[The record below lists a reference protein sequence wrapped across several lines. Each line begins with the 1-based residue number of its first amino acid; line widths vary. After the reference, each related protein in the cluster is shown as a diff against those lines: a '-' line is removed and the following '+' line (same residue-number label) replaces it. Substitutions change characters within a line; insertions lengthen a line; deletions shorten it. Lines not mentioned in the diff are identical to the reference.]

1 MTDPIV
7 KTVAD
12 RLKAEVTQFGAVE
25 LLADLATLVKENALP
40 QQDVSAFVVPL
51 GFDDRGGRSA
61 SGIYTQMI
69 ATTIGVIV
77 CVKSYGDAAGAS
89 KLPALDQL
97 VSAVVDTLAGWA
109 PDDVVGV
116 FEVLRGRL
124 LSVTSGLM
132 IYQVEFALTDQLR
145 IAR

>member
-1 MTDPIV
+1 MTDLIV
-7 KTVAD
+7 NTVAD
-12 RLKAEVTQFGAVE
+12 RLKAEVPAFGAVE
-25 LLADLATLVKENALP
+25 LVADLAVLVKENALP
-40 QQDVSAFVVPL
+40 QQDVSAFVVDL
-51 GFDDRGGRSA
+51 GFDDRDRFSA

-89 KLPALDQL
+89 KLPMLDQL
-97 VSAVVDTLAGWA
+97 VKAVINALAGWA

-116 FEVLRGRL
+116 FELRRGRL
-124 LSVTSGLM
+124 QSIMSGLM

-145 IAR
+145 IVR